1 MPVIDLNDLI
11 YSVNLENKYMSHL
24 HIMSLSLS
32 KFLPNFKSI
41 KIVSVLLLISS
52 VAIVASADD
61 DLDASVSF
69 TVSLSIS
76 VPSVHLHSEV
86 FGWDPNHPEGVAINN
101 GDGTWTATISSPWAA
116 GTNYKWM
123 AGGFEENLKDD
134 VDAGYCANDGL
145 NSGVW
150 GANRVYSGSGDVTGD
165 IFGKCSET
173 PADAGVFLN
182 IPQAAAAEPAAPQY
196 SVISVFSDSYND
208 VVDDFRAHWSEAQ
221 TVLTP
226 AYVGDNNILKYSNM
240 GFVGIDIPDP
250 IDASSHESFHA
261 DIWSP
266 VDATVKVEIINTS
279 NDDFNFYT
287 KAVYELQVYADQ
299 WKSVD
304 IFNVA
309 NSAIEDLETIGQ
321 LSFNVVNNDAKDGI
335 LVVDNI
341 YFFDPDAEDQQG
353 VTFTVSKPEANDV
366 RLTGPSWNWS
376 LTTGPVAAD
385 NGDGTWTVTMDSPPS
400 SNTEYLWVADNV
412 LECSGDDTASRLW
425 APNSGN
431 VNDIFDDCPPAESTS
446 TDVMFTVAVEGTP
459 ESVRMTGLWW
469 QNWDPNQGPVATDN
483 GDGTWSV
490 FLPLVEES
498 FEYLWIIDGQQE
510 ELVDKVVNGEC
521 VDEVEVKSIYT
532 DHSGYA
538 NRQWNPGDG
547 DVSVVFNACSGSPT
561 GLEDSDNDGIID
573 IEDADDD
580 NDGVDD
586 VNDPLPLDPT
596 FSSMDEA
603 AFIFIF
609 GGAARD
615 EATHTYNVAS
625 AAQSWAGYANAN
637 QSLYPITVS
646 VDHLIVFTASV
657 PSGGSADLRFVLES
671 DPHPNN
677 EVVVSAGEIEVSGS
691 TETTYIITLPAL
703 GAQQFNSLLMYLDTR
718 DTDVMVKHVTLIA
731 ESNYDSDG
739 DGVVNGED
747 AFPGDPAESLD
758 TDNDGI
764 GNNADTDDDGDNVA
778 DINDGDPLDS
788 SVGLVAKQIVTVKGT
803 PSAYLGASANITIE
817 YDVNTDNSELSGFG
831 FNIHYDSAVL
841 TFADFAAV
849 LTVDNISSD
858 GAFNDVTD
866 LDQNPDTDKF
876 VTAEWNS
883 LSNSWPGELP
893 VELLTLSFNV
903 AEQVTAETTPIG
915 FSGVSNADDYQ
926 FGSVHY
932 DLPLSLG
939 SFDLDGN
946 GKGDALTDALL
957 LLRYTFKLRGS
968 DLTAGAI
975 SSDSPLTAAQVEANV
990 AEAVSSFADIDGS
1003 GHIDALT
1010 DSLLLLRYL
1019 FNLRGESLVS
1029 GAISDGA
1036 ERSASADIEA
1046 YILKRMPQP

>member
-1 MPVIDLNDLI
+1 
-11 YSVNLENKYMSHL
+11 MSHQ

-52 VAIVASADD
+52 VSIVASADD
-61 DLDASVSF
+61 DLDTSVSF
-69 TVSLSIS
+69 TVSLPNS
-76 VPSVHLHSEV
+76 VPSVRLHSEV

-101 GDGTWTATISSPWAA
+101 GNGTWTATISSPWTAS
-116 GTNYKWM
+116 TNYKWM

-173 PADAGVFLN
+173 PTNAGVFLN
-182 IPQAAAAEPAAPQY
+182 IPQVAAAEPAAPQY

-208 VVDDFRAHWSEAQ
+208 VVNDFRAQWSEPQ

-250 IDASSHESFHA
+250 IDASSYEGFHA
-261 DIWSP
+261 NIWSP

-279 NDDFNFYT
+279 NDNFNFYT
-287 KAVYELQVYADQ
+287 KADYELQVYADQ
-299 WKSVD
+299 WKSIYISNLAD
-304 IFNVA
+304 
-309 NSAIEDLETIGQ
+309 SAIEDLETIGQ
-321 LSFNVVNNDAKDGI
+321 LSFNIVNNDAKDGI

-341 YFFDPDAEDQQG
+341 YFFDPDPEAQQG
-353 VTFTVSKPEANDV
+353 VTFRVSKPEANDV

-376 LTTGPVAAD
+376 ESTGPVAAD
-385 NGDGTWTVTMDSPPS
+385 NGDGTWSFTFDPAPS
-400 SNTEYLWVADNV
+400 VQMEYLWVVDGV
-412 LECSGDDTASRLW
+412 LECSGDDTVNRLW
-425 APNSGN
+425 APNSGD
-431 VNDIFDDCPPAESTS
+431 VNDIFDDCPPAGSNS
-446 TDVMFTVAVEGTP
+446 TDVMFTVAVDGAP

-469 QNWDPNQGPVATDN
+469 QSWDPNQGPVATDN
-483 GDGTWSV
+483 GDGTWSAL
-490 FLPLVEES
+490 LPLVEES
-498 FEYLWIIDGQQE
+498 FQYLWIIDGQQE

-521 VDEVEVKSIYT
+521 VDEIEAESLFT
-532 DHSGYA
+532 DYNGYA
-538 NRQWNPGDG
+538 NRQWSPGDG
-547 DVSVVFNACSGSPT
+547 NVSVVFNTCSGSPT
-561 GLEDSDNDGIID
+561 GLEDTDNDGIID
-573 IEDADDD
+573 IEDIDDD

-596 FSSMDEA
+596 FSAVDEA
-603 AFIFIF
+603 AFINLF

-615 EATHTYNVAS
+615 EAKHTYNVPS
-625 AAQSWAGYANAN
+625 AAQSWAGYANGN

-646 VDHLIVFTASV
+646 ADHLVVFTASV
-657 PSGGSADLRFVLES
+657 PSGGSADVRFVLES

-677 EVVVSAGEIEVSGS
+677 VVVVSAGEIEVSGS

-703 GAQQFNSLLMYLDTR
+703 GTQQFNSLLMYLDTR

-747 AFPGDPAESLD
+747 AFPGDPAEFLD

-817 YDVNTDNSELSGFG
+817 YNVNTDSSELSGFG
-831 FNIHYDSAVL
+831 FNVHYDSSVL
-841 TFADFAAV
+841 TFGDFAAV
-849 LTVDNISSD
+849 LATDNISSD
-858 GAFNDVTD
+858 GSFNDVTD
-866 LDQNPDTDKF
+866 MDQNPATDKF
-876 VTAEWNS
+876 VSAEWSS

-893 VELLTLSFNV
+893 VELLTLNFNV
-903 AEQVTAETTPIG
+903 AEQVTGEATPIS
-915 FSGVSNADDYQ
+915 FSGETNAAGFE
-926 FGSVHY
+926 FGSVRY

-939 SFDLDGN
+939 SWDFDQN

-957 LLRYTFKLRGS
+957 LLRYTFRLRGS

-975 SSDSPLTAAQVEANV
+975 ASDSPLTAAEVEANV

-1019 FNLRGESLVS
+1019 FNLRGEPLVS
-1029 GAISDGA
+1029 GAISGDA
-1036 ERSASADIEA
+1036 DRSASTDVEA
-1046 YILKRMPQP
+1046 YIFKRMPQP